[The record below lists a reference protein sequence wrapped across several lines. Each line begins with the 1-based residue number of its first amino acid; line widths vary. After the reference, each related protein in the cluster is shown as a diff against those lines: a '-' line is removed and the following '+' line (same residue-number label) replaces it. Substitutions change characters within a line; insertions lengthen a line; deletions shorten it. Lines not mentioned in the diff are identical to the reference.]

1 VANDK
6 NFKVKQG
13 IDAGGTVTATGGA
26 FSSSVEA
33 NNFNV
38 VGGAFIARN
47 PGNTA
52 GSLWLATNASGTTSA
67 DRVVIAGGTSAY
79 SYHDANGID
88 IRQGGLAS
96 NGTLVLDI
104 NRNLTNIGNIS
115 SSGRVKTTDG
125 LFQADEGNQHLR
137 QYEIGSGAGTQSF
150 LLGKIKS
157 SNSTDGGVTGTVKAA
172 YDYGDQVTNVN
183 IHFTF
188 AQRSG
193 TQRGHWWY
201 ENTDDDTST
210 DVISVQLIDDGL
222 NNYYV
227 WLYVGDY
234 ANCFV
239 ETIWRQVSAADIT
252 DSGSLTADTITAGT
266 TLFDT
271 ANDPTSEHH
280 IGKLYAHDTIT
291 VPSVVITT
299 GGNSSNWNTAY
310 TYSQVGHLPLTG
322 GTLTGNL
329 SIYTTS
335 PDLLL
340 RNTNTALTA
349 GQDISTIQ
357 FRSSNVTAWTDTGSI
372 RSVAV
377 ADWSSSV
384 AADMVFS
391 IHSGTG
397 IEEKLRLT
405 SDGVSINGTIS
416 ATDYNDTNWNTAY
429 TYSQVGHVPL
439 AGGTMTGKLT
449 LNDAGYSLGDEYHK
463 WKRAYTVS
471 TSSPQEI
478 LYSDGNSLPTG
489 GVYRFTAHISATGT
503 DQFATA
509 VYWNQNGTWRINV
522 TGQSG
527 TSSNHPEFIIDATTN
542 KPTIHIDHASAYG
555 IHILGERI
563 ELTEGTGTDNAG
575 FAFGTDA
582 FLGSVNDNLY
592 FLPGGTTATGP
603 NSYDDGNVVWHTG
616 NLTTTNKSNYDTA
629 YGWGDHSTAGYLT
642 SQYTLPVAT
651 DTTLGGIELFSDT
664 DQTVVAN
671 AVTTTTGRTYG
682 VQLNADNQAVV
693 NVPWSDTDTNTTYS
707 AGTGLTLTGT
717 TFSVN
722 STSYTNWNTAYTYS
736 QVDHLPLTGGT
747 LTGNLGIYTT
757 SAKLL
762 LRNTNTA
769 LTAGQDI
776 STLQFRCSNVTAWSD
791 TGSIRSVAV
800 TDWST
805 SVAADMVFSIHSGTS
820 IEERLR
826 LTSEGVSITGPINP
840 TITLKNTDTS
850 IELLQT
856 IASIEFRGDDDNT
869 NILTGSIRSVASAE
883 WGTGNYGGDMSFSI
897 KNAGSGGTF
906 NEKLRLT
913 NTGAKIEGY
922 LSLKSS
928 GSYLSTG
935 PGVDQNIS
943 VGAGS
948 TGSVFFYSGASSIGS
963 ISSSGLFAS
972 SFGDKD
978 DTAYYL
984 DPSND
989 TTSLVVKGNVGIGT
1003 DSPATKLE
1011 VEGNSGAATGTV
1023 SAPVAIRITDTSD
1036 IGVGGDITNP
1046 YAALQFFGRDTSNE
1060 GPIVQAQIST
1070 IYDDEFG
1077 AGSHLTFSTWNA
1089 GNPSAAER
1097 MRIDSAGN
1105 VGIGTS
1111 GAGTGS
1117 LTVAGTISATDYNDT
1132 NWNTAYTYSQVGHL
1146 PLTGGTLSGNLSI
1159 YTTSPDLLLRNTN
1172 TALTAG
1178 QDISTIQ
1185 FRSSNVTAWTDTGSI
1200 RSVAVAD
1207 WSSSVAADMVFSIH
1221 TGTGIE
1227 ERLRLTSDG
1236 VSATGNF
1243 IASGNVT
1250 AYSDIKLKEDI
1261 KPIENAI
1268 SKVQKLRGVTYTRN
1282 DLKDTELRHAGLIA
1296 QEVELVL
1303 PEAVSE
1309 TFEDI
1314 KVVNYNATI
1323 ALLVEAVKE
1332 LKAEI
1337 EHLKEGRP

>member
-391 IHSGTG
+391 IH
-397 IEEKLRLT
+397 
-405 SDGVSINGTIS
+405 
-416 ATDYNDTNWNTAY
+416 
-429 TYSQVGHVPL
+429 
-439 AGGTMTGKLT
+439 
-449 LNDAGYSLGDEYHK
+449 
-463 WKRAYTVS
+463 
-471 TSSPQEI
+471 
-478 LYSDGNSLPTG
+478 
-489 GVYRFTAHISATGT
+489 
-503 DQFATA
+503 
-509 VYWNQNGTWRINV
+509 
-522 TGQSG
+522 
-527 TSSNHPEFIIDATTN
+527 
-542 KPTIHIDHASAYG
+542 
-555 IHILGERI
+555 
-563 ELTEGTGTDNAG
+563 
-575 FAFGTDA
+575 
-582 FLGSVNDNLY
+582 
-592 FLPGGTTATGP
+592 
-603 NSYDDGNVVWHTG
+603 
-616 NLTTTNKSNYDTA
+616 
-629 YGWGDHSTAGYLT
+629 
-642 SQYTLPVAT
+642 
-651 DTTLGGIELFSDT
+651 
-664 DQTVVAN
+664 
-671 AVTTTTGRTYG
+671 
-682 VQLNADNQAVV
+682 
-693 NVPWSDTDTNTTYS
+693 
-707 AGTGLTLTGT
+707 
-717 TFSVN
+717 
-722 STSYTNWNTAYTYS
+722 
-736 QVDHLPLTGGT
+736 
-747 LTGNLGIYTT
+747 
-757 SAKLL
+757 
-762 LRNTNTA
+762 
-769 LTAGQDI
+769 
-776 STLQFRCSNVTAWSD
+776 
-791 TGSIRSVAV
+791 
-800 TDWST
+800 
-805 SVAADMVFSIHSGTS
+805 
-820 IEERLR
+820 
-826 LTSEGVSITGPINP
+826 
-840 TITLKNTDTS
+840 
-850 IELLQT
+850 
-856 IASIEFRGDDDNT
+856 
-869 NILTGSIRSVASAE
+869 
-883 WGTGNYGGDMSFSI
+883 
-897 KNAGSGGTF
+897 
-906 NEKLRLT
+906 
-913 NTGAKIEGY
+913 
-922 LSLKSS
+922 
-928 GSYLSTG
+928 
-935 PGVDQNIS
+935 
-943 VGAGS
+943 
-948 TGSVFFYSGASSIGS
+948 
-963 ISSSGLFAS
+963 
-972 SFGDKD
+972 
-978 DTAYYL
+978 
-984 DPSND
+984 
-989 TTSLVVKGNVGIGT
+989 
-1003 DSPATKLE
+1003 
-1011 VEGNSGAATGTV
+1011 
-1023 SAPVAIRITDTSD
+1023 
-1036 IGVGGDITNP
+1036 
-1046 YAALQFFGRDTSNE
+1046 
-1060 GPIVQAQIST
+1060 
-1070 IYDDEFG
+1070 
-1077 AGSHLTFSTWNA
+1077 
-1089 GNPSAAER
+1089 
-1097 MRIDSAGN
+1097 
-1105 VGIGTS
+1105 
-1111 GAGTGS
+1111 
-1117 LTVAGTISATDYNDT
+1117 
-1132 NWNTAYTYSQVGHL
+1132 
-1146 PLTGGTLSGNLSI
+1146 
-1159 YTTSPDLLLRNTN
+1159 
-1172 TALTAG
+1172 
-1178 QDISTIQ
+1178 
-1185 FRSSNVTAWTDTGSI
+1185 
-1200 RSVAVAD
+1200 
-1207 WSSSVAADMVFSIH
+1207 